1 MPASSESSLSLP
13 SPIARGV
20 GLAGVVLIVLFLT
33 ILSASLM
40 PVRVLDPAWQLR
52 VGGVLINASPF
63 PLIGLVLFHI
73 AAGLDPRDRR
83 LANRRR
89 FAAQVAVAVAIGYL
103 LLAPLLATANLQRQQ
118 RQALASSGELS
129 RATERLNEMRQVA
142 NSASSIPE
150 LEQGMAAVQGP
161 SLDAADRTL
170 PLPVLRSRIASLLDQ
185 ASAQLERA
193 RSSAPRA
200 SPWVLVGDIVCASVA
215 CLALAAG
222 FAGLARRPG
231 SELSLLQEWQR
242 GWDHWQWRL
251 RQRGSSRGAG
261 TDEDDYIRELSAK
274 QDLSPD
280 ELELVK
286 RLISELRAKK
296 E

>member
-1 MPASSESSLSLP
+1 PE
-13 SPIARGV
+13 REK
-20 GLAGVVLIVLFLT
+20 
-33 ILSASLM
+33 
-40 PVRVLDPAWQLR
+40 
-52 VGGVLINASPF
+52 
-63 PLIGLVLFHI
+63 
-73 AAGLDPRDRR
+73 R
-83 LANRRR
+83 L
-89 FAAQVAVAVAIGYL
+89 
-103 LLAPLLATANLQRQQ
+103 
-118 RQALASSGELS
+118 
-129 RATERLNEMRQVA
+129 
-142 NSASSIPE
+142 
-150 LEQGMAAVQGP
+150 AAVQGP

-185 ASAQLERA
+185 ASARLERA

-200 SPWVLVGDIVCASVA
+200 SPWALVGDIVRASVA

-231 SELSLLQEWQR
+231 SELSLLQEMQR

-261 TDEDDYIRELSAK
+261 TAGEDYIRELSAK